1 MLRSLSKYI
10 NRISSLDMFASSIY
24 TSAETCTVKKRTTK
38 GMEISTITRVSMTRN
53 IPFCVLCAPDNL
65 KSMDLA
71 LKASANFI
79 FT

>member
-1 MLRSLSKYI
+1 MFV
-10 NRISSLDMFASSIY
+10 SSRY
-24 TSAETCTVKKRTTK
+24 TSAETCTVKRRTIK
-38 GMEISTITRVSMTRN
+38 GMEISTITRVSIKRN
-53 IPFCVLCAPDNL
+53 IPFCMLGAPDSL